1 MTPDQQRATLE
12 NAAKEAF
19 EGMRAYHRS
28 EIDHKRD
35 AITILTT
42 VLAGN
47 GGLVAAGFGALG
59 RASAIGWMPIAAI
72 AIIVFAATAILVQQ
86 IMTATQKKIEAD
98 GARYQ
103 EFKAQSIAAKKLL
116 GLYQPITTE
125 HGTETIMKEPMPG
138 AGKTRTQHILDVFF
152 QLVVVFSGVGWLALI
167 AAWMA
172 ADILAATP

>member
-1 MTPDQQRATLE
+1 MTSEQRTTLE

-35 AITILTT
+35 AIAILTT

-47 GGLVAAGFGALG
+47 GGLVAAGFGALS
-59 RASAIGWMPIAAI
+59 RASSIGWMPIASI
-72 AIIVFAATAILVQQ
+72 AIVVFAATAILVQK
-86 IMTATQKKIEAD
+86 IMTATRKKIEAD

-116 GLYQPITTE
+116 GLYSPITTE

-138 AGKTRTQHILDVFF
+138 LGKARTQHILDVFF

-172 ADILAATP
+172 ADILGAAG

>member
-1 MTPDQQRATLE
+1 MAPDQRTTLE

-35 AITILTT
+35 AIAIITT

-59 RASAIGWMPIAAI
+59 RASGIGWTIIAGVAVL
-72 AIIVFAATAILVQQ
+72 VFTATVVLVQQ

-98 GARYQ
+98 GLRYQ
-103 EFKAQSIAAKKLL
+103 EFKAQSIAAKRLL
-116 GLYQPITTE
+116 GLYKPITTE
-125 HGTETIMKEPMPG
+125 HGTETVLKEPMPS
-138 AGKTRTQHILDVFF
+138 AGKAKTQRILDVFF
-152 QLVVVFSGVGWLALI
+152 QLVIVFSLVGWLALV

-172 ADILAATP
+172 ADMSGAGQQ